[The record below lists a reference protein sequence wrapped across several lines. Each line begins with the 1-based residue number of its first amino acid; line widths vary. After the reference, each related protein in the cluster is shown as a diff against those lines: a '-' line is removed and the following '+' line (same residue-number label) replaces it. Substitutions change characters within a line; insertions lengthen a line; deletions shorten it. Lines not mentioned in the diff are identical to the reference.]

1 MAMSYDAAKA
11 AALKALG
18 KDAKLPT
25 PPSAIKTA
33 ADQDSKAYDAFDKS
47 RKELE
52 AKVLALQNADSS
64 WKNALKQYGEMLQ
77 ENDFGLDANDKDDAK
92 KIEAAQKAFADW
104 NDGAIAVLDGNLKNL
119 DELDKHLINIT
130 KYKHEECK

>member
-52 AKVLALQNADSS
+52 AKVLALQDADSS

-92 KIEAAQKAFADW
+92 KIEAAQQAF
-104 NDGAIAVLDGNLKNL
+104 
-119 DELDKHLINIT
+119 
-130 KYKHEECK
+130 